1 MRVATIRRYLK
12 ETLEF
17 FAYFVFMTVLGAS
30 MYVLVNYAPQANSRW
45 YINTCIGMAIFT
57 GLYAWRMFR
66 RYRRAMR
73 RLEALQELS
82 PELIQ
87 QAIEA
92 NRTLRWS
99 ERIAAERLEARG
111 GDPER
116 VKLLDQLEA
125 VEQAYRRR
133 CAALGIDPAD
143 QDEDAFAIDPNMSL
157 EAIRERIAERMRRE
171 DSDEAAAEEAARP
184 PIFR

>member
-1 MRVATIRRYLK
+1 MRVAIIRRYLK
-12 ETLEF
+12 DALEF
-17 FAYFVFMTVLGAS
+17 FGYFVFMTVLGAS

-66 RYRRAMR
+66 RYRKAMR
-73 RLEALQELS
+73 RLRALEALS
-82 PELIQ
+82 PELIH
-87 QAIEA
+87 EA
-92 NRTLRWS
+92 VEAGRKLRWS

-125 VEQAYRRR
+125 VEQAYRKR
-133 CAALGIDPAD
+133 CAALGVDPAD
-143 QDEDAFAIDPNMSL
+143 QVEDAFAIDPNMSL

-171 DSDEAAAEEAARP
+171 DADEAAEEAARP

>member
-1 MRVATIRRYLK
+1 MNIALVRRYLR
-12 ETLEF
+12 ETIEF
-17 FAYFVFMTVLGAS
+17 FAYFVFMTGLGAS
-30 MYVLVNYAPQANSRW
+30 MYILVNYAPQANSRW

-66 RYRRAMR
+66 RYRKAMQ
-73 RLEALQELS
+73 RLNALQAIAVPPPLS
-82 PELIQ
+82 E
-87 QAIEA
+87 EA
-92 NRTLRWS
+92 QRRLRWS

-125 VEQAYRRR
+125 VESAYRAR
-133 CAALGIDPAD
+133 CAAHGIDPDAQQED
-143 QDEDAFAIDPNMSL
+143 QFAIDPSMSL

-171 DSDEAAAEEAARP
+171 DEEEEEERP